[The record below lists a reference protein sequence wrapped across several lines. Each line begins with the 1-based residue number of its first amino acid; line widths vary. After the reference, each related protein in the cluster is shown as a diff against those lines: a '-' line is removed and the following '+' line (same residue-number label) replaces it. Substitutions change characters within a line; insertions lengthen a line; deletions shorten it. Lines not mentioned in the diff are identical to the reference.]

1 MRARRAL
8 GDSRPDVI
16 YQEQEMRIS
25 KHYGCDTFP
34 KAHALCYTL
43 IAYQMAWYKANYP
56 HEFYEALLNGYMDK
70 AWELDAILQDAAA
83 HHVHLIPPDKTE
95 SGLFEVVR

>member
-1 MRARRAL
+1 
-8 GDSRPDVI
+8 
-16 YQEQEMRIS
+16 
-25 KHYGCDTFP
+25 
-34 KAHALCYTL
+34 
-43 IAYQMAWYKANYP
+43 MAWYKANYP